1 MFCSFRLPTSCAVF
15 IISIKMM
22 PQGGSMGEQNIV
34 ENANESSRQDFM
46 KALLEEVRALEA
58 MLEEGMVESG
68 VSRIGA
74 EQEMFLIN
82 SASRPALTALDVLE
96 KLDDERFTH
105 ELGLF
110 NIEANLSVQEFKSD
124 CLSRMESEAQEVYA
138 KARAA
143 AHQCDSEIALV
154 GILPTL
160 TLKNLGLDSMVPI
173 PRYHALN
180 EAFMA
185 LRGHNLQFAING
197 TDQLVVNHDN
207 LMMEACN
214 TSFQVH
220 FQVSPADFARLYNIA
235 QVVTAPLLAA
245 SVNSPIL
252 LGKRLW
258 HETRISVFEYSVDAR
273 SETHQAR
280 GLKPRV
286 HFGNDWVDKSVT
298 EIFKEDIAR
307 FRVILTTET
316 EDDPL
321 AMVAQGI
328 APKLKALCLHNGT
341 VYRWNRA
348 CYGVHNGIP
357 HLRIENRVIPSGPT
371 VIDEIANTAFFVGM
385 MAGMSKEY
393 VDIREQITFQDIKAN
408 FMAAARAGIRAQMN
422 WFGDTH
428 MPARKLILDELLP
441 LAESGLQDYG
451 VEQKDID
458 KYLGVLKDRV
468 STRRNGARW
477 ALESLEGMNDIG
489 TEDQRMR
496 CLVSSM
502 VEQQITG
509 RPISE
514 WELADFREHVGW
526 RESYLKVSQF
536 MATDLFTVRPDDIV
550 DFAATLM
557 DWRHVRHI
565 PVEGDDGNLVGL
577 VSHRALLR
585 LVAEGRVGG
594 EHKVTVS
601 EIMTPN
607 PVTIGSDA
615 TTVDAIR
622 KMRTARVACLPVVEK
637 EKLIGLVTEHDL
649 IVVASHLLERY
660 LDEDT

>member
-1 MFCSFRLPTSCAVF
+1 
-15 IISIKMM
+15 
-22 PQGGSMGEQNIV
+22 MGEQNI
-34 ENANESSRQDFM
+34 EEYADESARQEFM
-46 KALLEEVRALEA
+46 KSLLEEVRALDA
-58 MLEEGMVESG
+58 MLEKGMVESG

-82 SASRPALTALDVLE
+82 SAQKPALTALKVL
-96 KLDDERFTH
+96 KQLDDERFTH
-105 ELGLF
+105 ELGLY
-110 NIEANLSVQEFKSD
+110 NIEANLSVQEFHSD
-124 CLSRMESEAQEVYA
+124 CLSRMEAEAQEVYA
-138 KARAA
+138 KAREA
-143 AHQCDSEIALV
+143 AHKCDSEIALV

-160 TLKNLGLDSMVPI
+160 TKENLGLDSMVPT

-180 EAFMA
+180 DAIMA
-185 LRGHNLQFAING
+185 LRGGDLQFTING
-197 TDQLVVNHDN
+197 IDQLMVQHDN
-207 LMMEACN
+207 LMLEACN

-220 FQVSPADFARLYNIA
+220 FQVSPNDFSRLYNIA
-235 QVVTAPLLAA
+235 QTVTGPLLAA
-245 SVNSPIL
+245 AVNSPVL

-273 SETHQAR
+273 SPTHQTR

-286 HFGNDWVDKSVT
+286 HFGDHWVGDSVT

-371 VIDEIANTAFFVGM
+371 VVDEIANTAFFVGM
-385 MAGMSKEY
+385 MAGMADKY
-393 VDIREQITFQDIKAN
+393 DDVRELIPFDDVKAN
-408 FMAAARAGIRAQMN
+408 FIAAARAGIRAQMN
-422 WFGDTH
+422 WFDDTH
-428 MPARKLILDELLP
+428 MPARELILEELLP
-441 LAESGLQDYG
+441 LAEHGLGVYG
-451 VEQKDID
+451 LDQRDID
-458 KYLGVLKDRV
+458 KYLGVLRDRV

-477 ALESLEGMNDIG
+477 ALESLNVMKGRG

-502 VEQQITG
+502 VEQQTTG
-509 RPISE
+509 KQISK
-514 WELADFREHVGW
+514 WELAEFCEQQDW

-557 DWRHVRHI
+557 DWRHVRHV
-565 PVEGDDGNLVGL
+565 PVEGDDGELVGL

-585 LVAEGRVGG
+585 LVATGRIGG
-594 EHKVTVS
+594 EHKVTVK
-601 EIMTPN
+601 EIMTRE
-607 PVTIGSDA
+607 PVTVSPDA
-615 TTVDAIR
+615 TTVDCIR
-622 KMRTARVACLPVVEK
+622 LMREAKVACLPVVDDG
-637 EKLIGLVTEHDL
+637 KLLGLITEHDL
-649 IVVASHLLERY
+649 IVVSSHLLERY
-660 LDEDT
+660 LGEDS

>member
-1 MFCSFRLPTSCAVF
+1 
-15 IISIKMM
+15 
-22 PQGGSMGEQNIV
+22 MGEQNI
-34 ENANESSRQDFM
+34 EEFASEASHQAFM
-46 KALLEEVRALEA
+46 KSLLEEVRALEA
-58 MLEEGMVESG
+58 MLEKGMVESG

-82 SASRPALTALDVLE
+82 EARQPALTALEVLDHL
-96 KLDDERFTH
+96 KDDRFTH
-105 ELGLF
+105 ELALF
-110 NIEANLSVQEFKSD
+110 NIEANLSVQEFKAD
-124 CLSRMESEAQEVYA
+124 CLSRMEAEAQEVYA
-138 KARAA
+138 KAREA
-143 AHQCDSEIALV
+143 AHKCDSEIALV

-160 TLKNLGLDSMVPI
+160 TKKNLGLDSMVPI

-180 EAFMA
+180 EAIMA
-185 LRGHNLQFAING
+185 LRGHDLQFTING
-197 TDQLVVNHDN
+197 IDQLTVKHDN
-207 LMMEACN
+207 LMLEACN

-220 FQVSPADFARLYNIA
+220 FQVNPQDFARLYNIA
-235 QVVTAPLLAA
+235 QVVTGPLLAA
-245 SVNSPIL
+245 AVNSPVL

-273 SETHQAR
+273 STTHQAR

-286 HFGNDWVDKSVT
+286 HFGNHWVNESVT

-316 EDDPL
+316 EDNPL

-348 CYGVHNGIP
+348 CYGVHNGVP

-385 MAGMSKEY
+385 MAGMADKYE
-393 VDIREQITFQDIKAN
+393 DIREQITFDDIKAN
-408 FMAAARAGIRAQMN
+408 FIAAARAGIRAQMN

-428 MPARKLILDELLP
+428 MPARELILNELLP
-441 LAESGLQDYG
+441 LAESGLQKYG

-458 KYLGVLKDRV
+458 KYLGVLRDRV
-468 STRRNGARW
+468 ATRRNGARW
-477 ALESLEGMNDIG
+477 ALESLNEMHGRG

-502 VEQQITG
+502 VEQQTTG

-514 WELADFREHVGW
+514 WVLAKFCEQQDW

-550 DFAATLM
+550 DFAVSLM
-557 DWRHVRHI
+557 DWRHIRHV
-565 PVEGDDGNLVGL
+565 PVEGDDGELVGML
-577 VSHRALLR
+577 SHRAVLR
-585 LVAEGRVGG
+585 LVAEGRYGG
-594 EHKVTVS
+594 EHKVSVK
-601 EIMTPN
+601 EMMIKN
-607 PVTIGSDA
+607 PVTVNSNA

-622 KMRTARVACLPVVEK
+622 IMRDAGVACLPVVDDG
-637 EKLIGLVTEHDL
+637 KLLGLITEHDL
-649 IVVASHLLERY
+649 LVVSSHLLERY
-660 LDEDT
+660 LEEEQ

>member
-1 MFCSFRLPTSCAVF
+1 
-15 IISIKMM
+15 
-22 PQGGSMGEQNIV
+22 MGEQNIV
-34 ENANESSRQDFM
+34 EDAGESVRQAFM
-46 KALLEEVRALEA
+46 KSLLEEVRALET
-58 MLEEGMVESG
+58 MLKKGMVESG

-74 EQEMFLIN
+74 EQEMFLIDKAHKPTP
-82 SASRPALTALDVLE
+82 SALEVLD

-105 ELGLF
+105 ELALF

-124 CLSRMESEAQEVYA
+124 CLSRMEAEAQEVYA
-138 KARAA
+138 KARTA

-160 TLKNLGLDSMVPI
+160 TKKNLGLESMVPI

-180 EAFMA
+180 KAFME
-185 LRGHNLQFAING
+185 LRGHNLQFTING
-197 TDQLVVNHDN
+197 TDQLTVNHDN
-207 LMMEACN
+207 LMLEACN

-220 FQVSPADFARLYNIA
+220 FQVSPDDFARLYNIA

-245 SVNSPIL
+245 AVNSPIL

-273 SETHQAR
+273 STTHQAR

-286 HFGNDWVDKSVT
+286 HFGDHWVDNCVT

-307 FRVILTTET
+307 FRVLLTTET

-328 APKLKALCLHNGT
+328 APNLKALCLHNGT

-385 MAGMSKEY
+385 MAGMSDKYE
-393 VDIREQITFQDIKAN
+393 DIREKITFQDVKAN

-441 LAESGLQDYG
+441 LAEHGLQKYG
-451 VEQKDID
+451 VDQADID
-458 KYLGVLKDRV
+458 KYLGVLHDRV
-468 STRRNGARW
+468 DTRRNGARW
-477 ALESLEGMNDIG
+477 ALESLNDMHEQG

-496 CLVSSM
+496 CLVRSM
-502 VEQQITG
+502 VEQQTTG

-514 WELADFREHVGW
+514 WVLAEFCEEQGW
-526 RESYLKVSQF
+526 RESYLKVSQY

-557 DWRHVRHI
+557 DWKHVRHI
-565 PVEGDDGNLVGL
+565 PVEGDDGGLIGL

-594 EHKVTVS
+594 DHKVTVK
-601 EIMTPN
+601 EIMTLD
-607 PVTIGSDA
+607 PVTVDSEA
-615 TTVDAIR
+615 TTVEAIR
-622 KMRTARVACLPVVEK
+622 LMRKAKVACLPVVE
-637 EKLIGLVTEHDL
+637 EGKLIGLVTEHDL

-660 LDEDT
+660 LEENK

>member
-1 MFCSFRLPTSCAVF
+1 
-15 IISIKMM
+15 
-22 PQGGSMGEQNIV
+22 MGEQNIK
-34 ENANESSRQDFM
+34 EFSDEASRQAFM
-46 KALLEEVRALEA
+46 KSLLDEVRALEA
-58 MLEEGMVESG
+58 MLDKGMVESG

-74 EQEMFLIN
+74 EQEMFLVN
-82 SASRPALTALDVLE
+82 SAQKPALTALDVLD

-110 NIEANLSVQEFKSD
+110 NIEANLSVQEFNSN
-124 CLSRMESEAQEVYA
+124 CLSLMEAEAQEVYA
-138 KARAA
+138 KAREA
-143 AHQCDSEIALV
+143 AHLCDSEIALV

-160 TLKNLGLDSMVPI
+160 TKENLGLDSMVPT
-173 PRYHALN
+173 PRYYALN
-180 EAFMA
+180 DAIMA
-185 LRGHNLQFAING
+185 LRGGDLQFTING
-197 TDQLVVNHDN
+197 IDQLIVRHDN
-207 LMMEACN
+207 LMLEACN

-220 FQVSPADFARLYNIA
+220 FQVSPNDFSRLYNIA
-235 QVVTAPLLAA
+235 QTVTAPLLAA
-245 SVNSPIL
+245 AVNSPIL

-258 HETRISVFEYSVDAR
+258 HDTRISVFEYSVDAR
-273 SETHQAR
+273 SETHQTR

-286 HFGNDWVDKSVT
+286 HFGDHWVDESVT

-328 APKLKALCLHNGT
+328 TPKLKALCLHNGT

-385 MAGMSKEY
+385 MAGMADKY
-393 VDIREQITFQDIKAN
+393 DDVRELIPFDDVKSN
-408 FMAAARAGIRAQMN
+408 FMAAARDGIRAQMN

-428 MPARKLILDELLP
+428 MPARQLILDELLP
-441 LAESGLQDYG
+441 LAEKGLQKYRVD
-451 VEQKDID
+451 QDDID
-458 KYLGVLKDRV
+458 LYLGVLRDRV
-468 STRRNGARW
+468 SMRRNGARW
-477 ALESLEGMNDIG
+477 ALESLNEMHDRG
-489 TEDQRMR
+489 TKDQRLR

-502 VEQQITG
+502 INQQTTG

-514 WELADFREHVGW
+514 WVLADFCDEQNW
-526 RESYLKVSQF
+526 RESYLKVTQF

-557 DWRHVRHI
+557 DWRHVRHV
-565 PVEGDDGNLVGL
+565 PVEGDDGELVGL

-585 LVAEGRVGG
+585 LVATGQVGS
-594 EHKVTVS
+594 EHKVTVK
-601 EIMTPN
+601 EIMTRN
-607 PVTIGSDA
+607 PVTVSSDA
-615 TTVDAIR
+615 TTVEAIR
-622 KMRTARVACLPVVEK
+622 LMREAQVACLPVVDDG
-637 EKLIGLVTEHDL
+637 KLLGLITEHDL
-649 IVVASHLLERY
+649 IVVSSHLLERY
-660 LDEDT
+660 LEEEK